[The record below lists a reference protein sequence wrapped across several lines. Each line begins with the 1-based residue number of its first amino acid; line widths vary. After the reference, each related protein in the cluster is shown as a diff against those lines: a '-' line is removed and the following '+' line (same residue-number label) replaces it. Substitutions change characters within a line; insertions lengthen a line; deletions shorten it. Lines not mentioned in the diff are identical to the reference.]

1 MIKKA
6 DVILAL
12 ALIVIGLAMS
22 WFFSFGQAA
31 GSELVITRGGK
42 VFGTYSL
49 AEDRTIEVKQDSH
62 INKITIKNGHVS
74 MSFSDCHGQDCI
86 QQHSISRTGESIV
99 CLPNKVMLE
108 IQGGKSEYDS
118 IAR

>member
-6 DVILAL
+6 DIILAA

-22 WFFSFGQAA
+22 WFFSFGQTT
-31 GSELVITRGGK
+31 GSELVITRAGK
-42 VFGTYSL
+42 VFGTYPLS
-49 AEDRTIEVKQDSH
+49 EDRTIEVKQDSH
-62 INKITIKNGHVS
+62 INKITIKNGQVS
-74 MSFSDCHGQDCI
+74 MSFSDCHGQDCV
-86 QQHSISRTGESIV
+86 QQHTISQTGESIV

-108 IQGGKSEYDS
+108 IRGGKAEYDS

>member
-49 AEDRTIEVKQDSH
+49 AEDRTIEVKHDRS
-62 INKITIKNGHVS
+62 
-74 MSFSDCHGQDCI
+74 
-86 QQHSISRTGESIV
+86 
-99 CLPNKVMLE
+99 LW
-108 IQGGKSEYDS
+108 
-118 IAR
+118 

>member
-6 DVILAL
+6 DDTGSCPDRHICP
-12 ALIVIGLAMS
+12 G
-22 WFFSFGQAA
+22 FFLRSG
-31 GSELVITRGGK
+31 GGGKRTGRTRGGK

-74 MSFSDCHGQDCI
+74 MSFSDCHGQDCV

>member
-31 GSELVITRGGK
+31 GSELV
-42 VFGTYSL
+42 
-49 AEDRTIEVKQDSH
+49 KQDSH
-62 INKITIKNGHVS
+62 INKITIKNGQVS
-74 MSFSDCHGQDCI
+74 MSFSDCHGQDCV

>member
-31 GSELVITRGGK
+31 GSELVITRGGT

-74 MSFSDCHGQDCI
+74 MSFSDCPGQDCI
-86 QQHSISRTGESIV
+86 QQEAISHTGETIV
-99 CLPNKVMLE
+99 CLPNRILLE
-108 IQGGKSEYDS
+108 ISGNTRQYDT

>member
-12 ALIVIGLAMS
+12 ALIVIGLVMS

-31 GSELVITRGGK
+31 GSELVITRAGK

-49 AEDRTIEVKQDSH
+49 AEDYHKERSCFNE
-62 INKITIKNGHVS
+62 
-74 MSFSDCHGQDCI
+74 FF
-86 QQHSISRTGESIV
+86 
-99 CLPNKVMLE
+99 
-108 IQGGKSEYDS
+108 
-118 IAR
+118 

>member
-6 DVILAL
+6 DVILAA

-22 WFFSFGQAA
+22 WFFSFGQTA
-31 GSELVITRGGK
+31 GSELVITRAGK
-42 VFGTYSL
+42 VFGTYPLS
-49 AEDRTIEVKQDSH
+49 EDRTIEVKQDSH
-62 INKITIKNGHVS
+62 INKITIKNGQVS
-74 MSFSDCHGQDCI
+74 MSFSDCHGQDCV
-86 QQHSISRTGESIV
+86 QQHAISQTGESIV

-108 IQGGKSEYDS
+108 IRGGKAEYDS

>member
-74 MSFSDCHGQDCI
+74 MSFCHGQDCV

>member
-1 MIKKA
+1 MIKSGCDTGSCPDRHRA
-6 DVILAL
+6 GHVL
-12 ALIVIGLAMS
+12 V
-22 WFFSFGQAA
+22 FFLRLG
-31 GSELVITRGGK
+31 GGK
-42 VFGTYSL
+42 RTGHYQRREGLRDLFL

-74 MSFSDCHGQDCI
+74 MSFSDCHGQDCV